1 MKRLKH
7 LAFLSAISLL
17 FSLPAFA
24 SHKNQHSVSIYD
36 SVKVGGTQLKP
47 GDYKLEWQGPGPT
60 VQVAF
65 MQNGNTLA
73 TARATLQTND
83 HQATQDAVVVDT
95 TTAKTKALEEIV
107 FAHQKE
113 ALVFARAGK

>member
-1 MKRLKH
+1 MKRLRH
-7 LAFLSAISLL
+7 LAFLSAIS
-17 FSLPAFA
+17 AFA

-47 GDYKLEWQGPGPT
+47 GDYKLEWQGSGPA

-73 TARATLQTND
+73 TARATLRTND

>member
-73 TARATLQTND
+73 T
-83 HQATQDAVVVDT
+83 DT
-95 TTAKTKALEEIV
+95 TTAKTKALKEIV

-113 ALVFARAGK
+113 VLVFARAGK